1 MTEEKK
7 KEEHSLAK
15 YALAK
20 GQAINVPALQFIQQ
34 RVENIEKE
42 IIILS
47 GFISSTINDIKEKE
61 KEVDDAE
68 EELALKREKEE
79 EELNWKDGPHEKAGY
94 IDSKENN

>member
-7 KEEHSLAK
+7 KEEHSLAN
-15 YALAK
+15 YALAI
-20 GQAINVPALQFIQQ
+20 GQALNVPALQLIQQ
-34 RVENIEKE
+34 RVANLEKE
-42 IIILS
+42 VIILS
-47 GFISSTINDIKEKE
+47 GFISSTINDILVKE

-68 EELALKREKEE
+68 KEREE